1 MDRSPITVT
10 VPGSQRKGRARSFI
24 QGAHIAHYTPEK
36 TRAHEGLIRRAAL
49 DQLGDKPAVEQPVE
63 FSLRADFAVPPFWPP
78 RKQQLALAGDI
89 RSRKRPD
96 LDNVLKNWLDG
107 LSGASFVDDALI
119 VQI

>member
-63 FSLRADFAVPPFWPP
+63 FSLRAHFGRRANSNLPLPATSDPA
-78 RKQQLALAGDI
+78 
-89 RSRKRPD
+89 
-96 LDNVLKNWLDG
+96 
-107 LSGASFVDDALI
+107 SGPISTTF
-119 VQI
+119 